1 MGWHKIMLPF
11 IFFRSDK
18 MKRISDD
25 RYKGELQILEQYID
39 EDDRPQEGWVTK
51 RVLFFSELGI
61 NANEQVLALQQKTEL
76 SRKIG
81 IRYDPLLLLDRSSF
95 HIKIGEQSYNI
106 ERIYTDMPNERMEL
120 SLSYV
125 NF

>member
-1 MGWHKIMLPF
+1 
-11 IFFRSDK
+11 

-25 RYKGELQILEQYID
+25 RYKGELQELVEYID
-39 EDDRPQEGWVTK
+39 ENDRPKKDWLTK

-61 NANEQVLALQQKTEL
+61 SANEQLISLQEKTEL

>member
-1 MGWHKIMLPF
+1 
-11 IFFRSDK
+11 

-25 RYKGELQILEQYID
+25 RYKGELQELVEYID
-39 EDDRPQEGWVTK
+39 ENDRPKEDWVTK

-61 NANEQVLALQQKTEL
+61 TANEQVLALQQKTEL